1 VLARGEMAKAVSMKQ
16 EPSEAIQA
24 LT

>member
-1 VLARGEMAKAVSMKQ
+1 VLACGEMAEAVSMKQ

-24 LT
+24 LA